1 MGKGKSMRLPLP
13 DGPARRAR
21 HRCGVAILICLT
33 LVSLPAMAMPLYG
46 HHGSTTVSGQVRNG
60 TAGEGAP
67 AGLEVILHTFG
78 EGGEVDVA
86 SAVTGGDG
94 RFQFQGL
101 ETDDRSSYAVTA
113 NYREVMYSRRLEPNA
128 LSEPV
133 ELLVYET
140 TGSLADIHIGVDI
153 LLFSRPEQDEE
164 SLDALEVVSVVN
176 SGDRTFVPSLDEPG
190 SMSFLRFSL
199 PAAAT
204 SPDIASDL
212 AGGDI
217 IDVGTGFALTA
228 PVPPGSHRVTYTYR
242 LPYEGS
248 RLELAH
254 SFPMGAEAFR
264 LLLED
269 GVGNL
274 LDPGFLTRVPG
285 GGGQE
290 AGPGVW
296 GASQILPGTRL
307 NVEIDGLP
315 QPSFLSRTGDALTDG
330 PYLTVG
336 IPAVV
341 GLVLAGL
348 LVYALFLRHPAGA
361 PAVNTGIGG
370 RGSVPVV
377 GASDESASSQSER
390 RALVEAIAGLDDL
403 FQRREV
409 AQEEYERRRQDLKTR
424 LLQLTRSSE

>member
-1 MGKGKSMRLPLP
+1 MRLPLP
-13 DGPARRAR
+13 DWPTRRAR
-21 HRCGVAILICLT
+21 HSWGVAILTGLT
-33 LVSLPAMAMPLYG
+33 LAFLPAMPTPLYAD
-46 HHGSTTVSGQVRNG
+46 HGPTTVSGQIRNG
-60 TAGEGAP
+60 TAGEAAP

-78 EGGEVDVA
+78 VGGGVDVA
-86 SAVTGGDG
+86 SVLTSGDG
-94 RFQFQGL
+94 SFEFQGL
-101 ETDDRSSYAVTA
+101 EVEDSSSYAVTT
-113 NYREVMYSRRLEPNA
+113 NYQEVMYSMTLEPSS
-128 LSEPV
+128 LDKPV

-140 TGSLADIHIGVDI
+140 TGSLADVHVGVDI
-153 LLFSRPEQDEE
+153 LLLSRPEQDEE
-164 SLDALEVVSVVN
+164 SLDALDVVSVVN
-176 SGDRTFVPSLDEPG
+176 SGDRTFVPSLDDPG

-228 PVPPGSHRVTYTYR
+228 PVPPGSHRVSYTYR

-248 RLELAH
+248 RLEFTH

-269 GVGNL
+269 GIGNL
-274 LDPGFLTRVPG
+274 LDPSFLTRVAEN
-285 GGGQE
+285 GQGT
-290 AGPGVW
+290 GPGVW

-330 PYLTVG
+330 PYLKVG

-341 GLVLAGL
+341 GLMLAGL
-348 LVYALFLRHPAGA
+348 LVYALFLRQPVGSL
-361 PAVNTGIGG
+361 AVNTGSGSG
-370 RGSVPVV
+370 GSVQVE
-377 GASDESASSQSER
+377 GASDETAAPNSDR

-403 FQRREV
+403 FQRGEV
-409 AQEEYERRRQDLKTR
+409 AQKDYERRRQDLKTR
-424 LLQLTRSSE
+424 LVELTGAKESR